1 MTEAE
6 EIATPA
12 FRKVDAPAT
21 RISVNQRYQ
30 DTIMNP
36 DYISQDRCPSTH
48 RLSGVTT
55 PRYKSTER
63 FVDPNN

>member
-30 DTIMNP
+30 DTIKNP
-36 DYISQDRCPSTH
+36 EYMSQDRHPSTY

-55 PRYKSTER
+55 PRY
-63 FVDPNN
+63 